1 MTDFLHKSANE
12 NSFELLIDAD
22 IFPKDIVLKAAYNY
36 LDKGYFFFKYNSDK
50 NIILQYKNKEGV
62 DINPESIIWEFS
74 DTLLETYLRDKLEKD
89 NKVIRELIVEKAIN
103 GPLDTKNFVSFE
115 STNNSQV
122 NQVDFDKDIDD
133 ILAEIEND
141 PDLKID
147 EDEIKDI
154 LAEIEDESNK
164 IEKPT
169 IQVNTSAVA
178 DLKKKFNK

>member
-103 GPLDTKNFVSFE
+103 WPLDEWNFVQGLE
-115 STNNSQV
+115 ENQKNNETN
-122 NQVDFDKDIDD
+122 FDSDIND
-133 ILAEIEND
+133 ILADIEND
-141 PDLKID
+141 PEL
-147 EDEIKDI
+147 EINTQ
-154 LAEIEDESNK
+154 EIESLLNEVENEETSK
-164 IEKPT
+164 VVKPN
-169 IQVNTSAVA
+169 IPLNIDALWDV
-178 DLKKKFNK
+178 KKQFKK